1 MKRLISFSV
10 FLLLI
15 LIAAWARSR
24 ALTISAPTTET
35 VTAQASTP

>member
-15 LIAAWARSR
+15 LIALWARSR
-24 ALTISAPTTET
+24 ALTLSTPAGSH
-35 VTAQASTP
+35 TAQVTTP

>member
-15 LIAAWARSR
+15 VIAAWARSR
-24 ALTISAPTTET
+24 ALTISTPSTT
-35 VTAQASTP
+35 VTAQASKP

>member
-15 LIAAWARSR
+15 VIAAWARSR
-24 ALTISAPTTET
+24 ALTISKPSAAA
-35 VTAQASTP
+35 TAQASRP